1 MSNLLII
8 WKYGDGGLRFA
19 YVDAVKLEDV
29 EDSMMFKAV
38 KSTKPEWI
46 IIAEETKVI
55 HLEAEEK

>member
-29 EDSMMFKAV
+29 EESMMFKAV

-46 IIAEETKVI
+46 IIAEEKKVI
-55 HLEAEEK
+55 RLEAEEK

>member
-8 WKYGDGGLRFA
+8 WKYEDGGLRFA

-29 EDSMMFKAV
+29 EESMMFKAV

-46 IIAEETKVI
+46 IIAEEKKVI
-55 HLEAEEK
+55 HLGDEKK